1 MFLRLGPRSFLRKMR
16 SIMNQLEA
24 CTFLEMPVEILIL
37 ILRELDYKML
47 LRCSM
52 TCKRLRSL
60 VNNVSEL
67 QYTVVLAAEGVLDE
81 FPDAF
86 GTDGRLQRLI
96 DRRERWRVPD
106 WENRRL
112 LRLPLNSATSFS
124 DPSSHITF
132 TNGVFVNTSY
142 NQQRFI
148 AAITV
153 LFPPTPGSVALFS
166 IHVNDFSLP
175 ENTLLDNYLPPPFHD
190 LNLDPVQQIL
200 VHPKLDLLVLLK
212 ISRQVPNQV
221 SYDLH
226 IRSLKSAARRA
237 HPQCTYAVLHN
248 TFEQSSGRL
257 RPLVRGL
264 EDRVALHVC
273 HNGDGRICVWNWVT
287 GHKIVEVQDVFTSVC
302 LYDFALI
309 SPDVL
314 VAAVSSGS
322 FNPDTRTPRSA
333 TIWVYDLKILPHGFD
348 DSSKPMVCPLIL
360 CFPTFRDG
368 KVVIHSFKCI
378 SDHLS
383 GHAQLDARSWA
394 MPRAVAFHLETSYGW
409 TLLVVRADTFGSLL
423 QASSQSQSMITLPWQ
438 KWGPAN
444 TRLFE
449 PKTAYWG
456 ELGMMGNGRLVVE
469 PHPSLLGDRPVELLD
484 FHVGRYKPQE
494 LVTKPS
500 TVRSDVF
507 KHSVTTR
514 LPYHVIPV
522 YGVEW
527 PAEFMLHEKYLIGC
541 RYKHGPNPFAE
552 VEILEL

>member
-1 MFLRLGPRSFLRKMR
+1 MR
-16 SIMNQLEA
+16 SIISQLEA
-24 CTFLEMPVEILIL
+24 CTLLEMPVEILIL
-37 ILRELDYKML
+37 ILRELDHRML
-47 LRCSM
+47 LHCAM
-52 TCKRLRSL
+52 TCKRLQSL
-60 VNNVSEL
+60 VNNVPEL

-81 FPDAF
+81 FPDAL
-86 GTDGRLQRLI
+86 GTNDRLQRLL

-148 AAITV
+148 TAITV
-153 LFPPTPGSVALFS
+153 LFPPTPGSLALFS

-190 LNLDPVQQIL
+190 LNLDPVQQVL

-237 HPQCTYAVLHN
+237 HPRCTYAVLHN
-248 TFEQSSGRL
+248 TFDQSSGRL

-264 EDRVALHVC
+264 EDLVALHVC

-287 GHKIVEVQDVFTSVC
+287 GDKIAEVQDTFTCVC
-302 LYDFALI
+302 LYDFVLI
-309 SPDVL
+309 TPDIL

-322 FNPDTRTPRSA
+322 FNPDARTPRSA
-333 TIWVYDLKILPHGFD
+333 TIWVYDLKNLRRGLD
-348 DSSKPMVCPLIL
+348 ESSSPMMCPLIL
-360 CFPTFRDG
+360 SFPTFREG
-368 KVVIHSFKCI
+368 KVVIGSFKCV

-383 GHAQLDARSWA
+383 GHAQSEERPWA
-394 MPRAVAFHLETSYGW
+394 MPRAVAFHLATSYGW
-409 TLLVVRADTFGSLL
+409 TLLVVRADTFSSLL
-423 QASSQSQSMITLPWQ
+423 QACPPSQSVVTLPWQ

-449 PKTAYWG
+449 PRKAYWG
-456 ELGMMGNGRLVVE
+456 ELGMMGNGRLVVD
-469 PHPSLLGDRPVELLD
+469 PNPSLSADSPINLLD
-484 FHVGRYKPQE
+484 FHVGRYKPHE

-500 TVRSDVF
+500 TIRSHVF

-514 LPYHVIPV
+514 LPYHVTPV
-522 YGVEW
+522 YGVEC